1 MPSRYR
7 FHGHAIG
14 AGGRIEH
21 PFHEFIEIQAALAL
35 PEIGG
40 HGTAQARDFQYRNIL
55 RFESAYTEVTG
66 VHAAG
71 PTGKPVHKSLIR
83 SRVEG
88 LDIGG
93 VVSADRVEARLV
105 AFTEEDREDEPC
117 FKFTGSYFDN
127 LKIAGVPV
135 KVHLACGVFDRLP
148 RHADLAKSYKDKG
161 AFYSHYQNS
170 TLKDSLKKAP
180 TRVQQWFQ
188 QAPEKGAEL
197 PHIQG
202 VTSLSLVQR
211 IEPERDEFDCW
222 GHVIYIEGFGTIQ
235 LAEVGVSK
243 LKRRLTMIHVD
254 LGSPISGG
262 AQLCDVEGNGS
273 GW

>member
-7 FHGHAIG
+7 FHGHAIA
-14 AGGRIEH
+14 AGGRINH

-40 HGTAQARDFQYRNIL
+40 HGTAHASDFRYRDIL
-55 RFESAYTEVTG
+55 RFDRAYTEVTG
-66 VHAAG
+66 ANACG
-71 PTGKPVHKSLIR
+71 PNERPVHKSLIR
-83 SRVEG
+83 SRIEG

-105 AFTEEDREDEPC
+105 SYTEEDREDEPC
-117 FKFTGSYFDN
+117 FKFTGSHFDN

-135 KVHLACGVFDRLP
+135 KVHLAVGVFDRLP
-148 RHADLAKSYKDKG
+148 RHADLAKSYKEKG
-161 AFYSHYQNS
+161 EFYTHYQLS
-170 TLKDSLKKAP
+170 TLKDTLKKTP
-180 TRVQQWFQ
+180 PRVQQWFQ
-188 QAPEKGAEL
+188 QAPEKGGDL

-202 VTSLSLVQR
+202 VTSLSLVR
-211 IEPERDEFDCW
+211 RLEPERDEFTCF
-222 GHVIYIEGFGTIQ
+222 GHVVYIEGFGTIQ
-235 LAEVGVSK
+235 LAAVSVSK

-254 LGSPISGG
+254 LGSPIDGSV
-262 AQLCDVEGNGS
+262 QLNDVEGNGT

>member
-1 MPSRYR
+1 LPSRYR
-7 FHGHAIG
+7 FHGQAIG
-14 AGGRIEH
+14 AGGRIDH
-21 PFHEFIEIQAALAL
+21 PFHEFIDIQAALAL

-40 HGTAQARDFQYRNIL
+40 HGASHSHDFRYRDVL
-55 RFESAYTEVTG
+55 RFKHAYTEVTG
-66 VHAAG
+66 AHASG

-93 VVSADRVEARLV
+93 VVTADRIEARLV
-105 AFTEEDREDEPC
+105 SFTEEDREDEPC
-117 FKFTGSYFDN
+117 FKFTGSHFDN

-135 KVHLACGVFDRLP
+135 KVHLACGIFDRLP
-148 RHADLAKSYKDKG
+148 RHSDIAKSYKEKG
-161 AFYSHYQNS
+161 EFHGHYQKS
-170 TLKDSLKKAP
+170 TLKDNLKKAP
-180 TRVQQWFQ
+180 PRVQQWFQ
-188 QAPEKGAEL
+188 QAPEKSGEL

-202 VTSLSLVQR
+202 FTSLSLVQR
-211 IEPERDEFDCW
+211 IEPEREEFNYW
-222 GHVIYIEGFGTIQ
+222 GHVIYVEGFGTIH
-235 LAEVGVSK
+235 LAEVAVSK

-262 AQLCDVEGNGS
+262 MQLCEVDGNGT